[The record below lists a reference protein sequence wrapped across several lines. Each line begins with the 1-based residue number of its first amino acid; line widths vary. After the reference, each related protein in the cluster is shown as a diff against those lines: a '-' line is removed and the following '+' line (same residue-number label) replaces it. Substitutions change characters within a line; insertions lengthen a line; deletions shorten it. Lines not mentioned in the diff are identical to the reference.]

1 MTDGTA
7 KRMMQQR
14 QPERMVSG
22 QAFDEDARLDVS
34 VRPKRL
40 DEYIGQKRVKENIQ
54 IAIDAARSRD
64 EALDHV
70 LLYGPP
76 GLGKT
81 TLAQIIAN
89 ELNVPIKTSAGPLLE
104 RKGDLTAILTSLE
117 LREVFFLD
125 EIHRL
130 QAAVEEVLYPA
141 MEDFRV
147 DLVIGQGPGARIH
160 PFHLNHFTLIGAT
173 TRAGLITAPLRS
185 RFGIVHRLEFYE
197 PEDLLIILHRSAK
210 ILSIEMDEGGAEE
223 IARRCRGTPR
233 IANRLLRRARDF
245 AEVRAAGRIT
255 RGVAQESLAMLGVD
269 ESGLDEVDRN
279 LMIALL
285 DKYSGGPVGLGV
297 LAAGAAILAFALH
310 SSAGDSPRPGD
321 VTEARIAAD
330 AAAGANWLLNG
341 RTFDAKH
348 FSPLTQISDKN
359 VSQLSLAWYLDIDSA
374 MGVVSEPIVVDGVAY
389 ISAPQSKIYAVNA
402 ATGKLLWKFDPRV
415 RLDMAINGS
424 YSARTNGG
432 VAVWNGKVFVG
443 TGDCRLVAANAA
455 TGKEIWEAT
464 GCNPMQT
471 GITGAPHIAKCRI
484 LIGYN
489 GSDDGVRGALMAYDT
504 ETCVPSCRFWT

>member
-104 RKGDLTAILTSLE
+104 RKGDLTALLTSLE
-117 LREVFFLD
+117 GKEVFFLD

-130 QAAVEEVLYPA
+130 QPAVEEVLYPA

-147 DLVIGQGPGARIH
+147 VLIIGQGPGARIH
-160 PFHLNHFTLIGAT
+160 PFPLGHFTLIGAT

-185 RFGIVHRLEFYE
+185 RFGIVHRLDFYE
-197 PEDLLIILHRSAK
+197 PDDLLIILHRSAK
-210 ILSIEMDEGGAEE
+210 ILAIEMDEGGAEE

-233 IANRLLRRARDF
+233 VANRLLRRSRDF

-255 RGVAQESLAMLGVD
+255 RAVAQEALAMLGID
-269 ESGLDEVDRN
+269 ENGLDEVDRN
-279 LMIALL
+279 LMLALI
-285 DKYSGGPVGLGV
+285 DKYACGPVGVGT
-297 LAAGAAILAFALH
+297 LAAAL
-310 SSAGDSPRPGD
+310 SEEEDPIEEIDEPYLMQNGMINRTPPCRSGNPR
-321 VTEARIAAD
+321 
-330 AAAGANWLLNG
+330 
-341 RTFDAKH
+341 
-348 FSPLTQISDKN
+348 
-359 VSQLSLAWYLDIDSA
+359 
-374 MGVVSEPIVVDGVAY
+374 AY
-389 ISAPQSKIYAVNA
+389 GN
-402 ATGKLLWKFDPRV
+402 
-415 RLDMAINGS
+415 
-424 YSARTNGG
+424 
-432 VAVWNGKVFVG
+432 
-443 TGDCRLVAANAA
+443 
-455 TGKEIWEAT
+455 
-464 GCNPMQT
+464 
-471 GITGAPHIAKCRI
+471 
-484 LIGYN
+484 
-489 GSDDGVRGALMAYDT
+489 
-504 ETCVPSCRFWT
+504 

>member
-1 MTDGTA
+1 MSSYKNKDDFGRA
-7 KRMMQQR
+7 DRS
-14 QPERMVSG
+14 ERIVS
-22 QAFDEDARLDVS
+22 AAAHDEDLRLDAS
-34 VRPKRL
+34 VRPKTL
-40 DEYIGQKRVKENIQ
+40 NEYIGQKRVKENIS
-54 IAIDAARSRD
+54 IALEAARNRG

-185 RFGIVHRLEFYE
+185 RFGIVHRLDFYE
-197 PEDLLIILHRSAK
+197 PQDLLIIINRSAK
-210 ILSIEMDEGGAEE
+210 ILNIQMEEGGAEE
-223 IARRCRGTPR
+223 IAGRCRGTPR

-245 AEVRAAGRIT
+245 AEVRAAGKIT
-255 RGVAQESLAMLGVD
+255 RTVAQEALAMLGVD

-279 LMIALL
+279 LMLALL
-285 DKYSGGPVGLGV
+285 DKYSGGPVGLGT
-297 LAAGAAILAFALH
+297 LAAALSEEEDAIEEIYEPYLMQI
-310 SSAGDSPRPGD
+310 GMIDRTPR
-321 VTEARIAAD
+321 
-330 AAAGANWLLNG
+330 G
-341 RTFDAKH
+341 RVATPRAYQYFER
-348 FSPLTQISDKN
+348 
-359 VSQLSLAWYLDIDSA
+359 
-374 MGVVSEPIVVDGVAY
+374 EP
-389 ISAPQSKIYAVNA
+389 
-402 ATGKLLWKFDPRV
+402 PRRQP
-415 RLDMAINGS
+415 RL
-424 YSARTNGG
+424 
-432 VAVWNGKVFVG
+432 F
-443 TGDCRLVAANAA
+443 
-455 TGKEIWEAT
+455 
-464 GCNPMQT
+464 
-471 GITGAPHIAKCRI
+471 
-484 LIGYN
+484 
-489 GSDDGVRGALMAYDT
+489 
-504 ETCVPSCRFWT
+504 